1 MLCLL
6 TQGAT
11 GAAGSYRQRVL
22 QLGSRPDRKR
32 VFLAGAPWLQ
42 RAPDPRRSLRVT
54 AHHHFLSSC
63 ETPCQL
69 APLGDIPLLC
79 ETHLPDE
86 VCNGAQDLRH
96 EASRRATRDRDQS
109 GLCGCGAGGNPNH
122 QDREARARPESRPRQ
137 DARNGEP
144 LRRPLSTGS
153 CAVSYQAVAVVYA
166 ARLPPL
172 RDKGM
177 LRPYVEKAVLA
188 RLAEFAG
195 TDGGSIRPSHARLA
209 ADLEMSER
217 TVRAAIRQLVG
228 RGVLRQTQPASP
240 RTGRA
245 AEYAIDL
252 SRLEA

>member
-1 MLCLL
+1 M
-6 TQGAT
+6 
-11 GAAGSYRQRVL
+11 
-22 QLGSRPDRKR
+22 
-32 VFLAGAPWLQ
+32 
-42 RAPDPRRSLRVT
+42 
-54 AHHHFLSSC
+54 
-63 ETPCQL
+63 
-69 APLGDIPLLC
+69 
-79 ETHLPDE
+79 
-86 VCNGAQDLRH
+86 
-96 EASRRATRDRDQS
+96 
-109 GLCGCGAGGNPNH
+109 
-122 QDREARARPESRPRQ
+122 
-137 DARNGEP
+137 
-144 LRRPLSTGS
+144 
-153 CAVSYQAVAVVYA
+153 AVVYA

-252 SRLEA
+252 SRLEALSRPKPATSPEPLAADASPEPLAADAATETITGKRLHDYRQVAPTSPEPLAALPPLDPPRDPLIPLRRRGGGGPGEEGADGAEEIISVDSMPGKVNGGERHRRGHRDCASGPGAPPPKGTFDPSDIEAIAKRDPEMAAAFAQESARQGARR